1 MTTQESAVKRIQT
14 DFKKSAIKSR
24 HGKVIAE
31 GVKEALEA
39 FCRQDEE
46 FASFVLT
53 SAKTVTDCIE
63 AVGEE
68 IQKEIKDDGGI
79 SDFDVYT
86 KAVRYFFPSAS
97 IEFKMTI
104 DTAGNAQTLA
114 EETGTKPAGNIIE
127 LSFDDLFGGI

>member
-14 DFKKSAIKSR
+14 DFKKSAIKNKY
-24 HGKVIAE
+24 GKVIAE
-31 GVKEALEA
+31 GVKGALEA

-68 IQKEIKDDGGI
+68 IQKEIKDGGI

-97 IEFKMTI
+97 IEFKMRI

-114 EETGTKPAGNIIE
+114 EETGAKPAGNIIE